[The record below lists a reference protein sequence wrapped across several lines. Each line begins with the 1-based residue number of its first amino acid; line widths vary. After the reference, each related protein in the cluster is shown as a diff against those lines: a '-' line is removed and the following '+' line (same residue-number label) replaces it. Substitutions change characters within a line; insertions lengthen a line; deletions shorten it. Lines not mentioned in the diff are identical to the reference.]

1 MLGRFGVAV
10 GRIPASPGR
19 EVQNWLD
26 AAVGV
31 RVSVSWRG
39 RAGMKDWDLVYRQ
52 EQPPIWNIGTVQ
64 PALAEVIKEGGSVR
78 GDVLDAGCGHAEL
91 SLELAAL
98 GYPVVGIDIAPTA
111 LAAAT
116 AAAQERG
123 LSNVTFVQ
131 DDITSLS
138 GYDARFSTIFDSG
151 MLHSLPPNQ
160 REPYLRSMYRAAAPG
175 ASFYI
180 MALAVGAFPASEDLL
195 PATFTEDQ
203 LRELVSKYW
212 IVEDVRPVQC
222 YSTAAQLPGHV
233 VIAHKE
239 P

>member
-1 MLGRFGVAV
+1 VR
-10 GRIPASPGR
+10 
-19 EVQNWLD
+19 NWLH
-26 AAVGV
+26 AALGV
-31 RVSVSWRG
+31 RVSELEG
-39 RAGMKDWDLVYRQ
+39 RTMKDWDLVYRQ

-64 PALAEVIKEGGSVR
+64 PALAEVIKEGGLVR

-116 AAAQERG
+116 AAAQDRG
-123 LSNVTFVQ
+123 LGNVTFVQ
-131 DDITSLS
+131 DDITSLT

-151 MLHSLPPNQ
+151 MLHSLPPNE
-160 REPYLRSMYRAAAPG
+160 REPYLRSVHLAAAPG

-222 YSTAAQLPGHV
+222 YSTAAQLPGHLV
-233 VIAHKE
+233 VAHKE
-239 P
+239 Q

>member
-1 MLGRFGVAV
+1 
-10 GRIPASPGR
+10 
-19 EVQNWLD
+19 
-26 AAVGV
+26 
-31 RVSVSWRG
+31 
-39 RAGMKDWDLVYRQ
+39 MKDWDLVYRQ

-64 PALAEVIKEGGSVR
+64 PALAEVIKEGASVR
-78 GDVLDAGCGHAEL
+78 GDVLDAGCGYAEL

-98 GYPVVGIDIAPTA
+98 GYTVVGIDIAPTA
-111 LAAAT
+111 LAAAA
-116 AAAQERG
+116 AAAQQRG

-131 DDITSLS
+131 DDITSLT

-160 REPYLRSMYRAAAPG
+160 REPYLRSVHRAAAAG

-180 MALAVGAFPASEDLL
+180 MALGVGAFPASEDLL
-195 PATFTEDQ
+195 PSTFTEDQ

-222 YSTAAQLPGHV
+222 YSTAAQLPGHLV
-233 VIAHKE
+233 VAHKE
-239 P
+239 Q

>member
-1 MLGRFGVAV
+1 
-10 GRIPASPGR
+10 
-19 EVQNWLD
+19 
-26 AAVGV
+26 
-31 RVSVSWRG
+31 
-39 RAGMKDWDLVYRQ
+39 MKDWDLVYRQ

-78 GDVLDAGCGHAEL
+78 GDVLDAGCGYAEL

-98 GYPVVGIDIAPTA
+98 GYTVVGIDIAPTA

-116 AAAQERG
+116 AAAQDRG

-131 DDITSLS
+131 DDITSLT

-151 MLHSLPPNQ
+151 MLHSLPPDQ
-160 REPYLRSMYRAAAPG
+160 RERYLRSMHRAAAPG

-180 MALAVGAFPASEDLL
+180 MALGAGAFPASEDLL

-212 IVEDVRPVQC
+212 IVQDVLPVQC
-222 YSTAAQLPGHV
+222 YSTAAQLPGHL
-233 VIAHKE
+233 VIVQKE
-239 P
+239 Q